1 MTRSQY
7 LAAWR
12 DSHSAPDILMVK
24 IFLSL
29 VYFSARALI
38 SIRISPNLATI
49 IGGLIGGAAALLAIS
64 EQWLWAAAIAAFSS
78 LLDGIDGAIA
88 EITNRKSKFGAVLDA
103 VVDRLVE
110 LSWFTA
116 LALVGADLTAVV
128 SLGLAILIME
138 YTRTKANSLGL
149 AGAGMITIAERPTR
163 VIMFSMLC
171 VGVSMIGTD
180 NSALTVGSW
189 MLTAVTL
196 IATVQLF
203 SRFANQLRNNTSR

>member
-1 MTRSQY
+1 
-7 LAAWR
+7 
-12 DSHSAPDILMVK
+12 MVRL
-24 IFLSL
+24 FLSL
-29 VYFSARALI
+29 VYFSARASI

-78 LLDGIDGAIA
+78 LLDGVDGAIA

-103 VVDRLVE
+103 VVDRFVE

-116 LALVGADLTAVV
+116 LALVGADLAAVV

-138 YTRTKANSLGL
+138 YTRSKANSLGIT
-149 AGAGMITIAERPTR
+149 GAGMITIAERPTR
-163 VIMFSMLC
+163 VIMFVMLC
-171 VGVSMIGTD
+171 VGVFMIGTE
-180 NSALTVGSW
+180 NSALTIGSW
-189 MLTAVTL
+189 TLTAVTL